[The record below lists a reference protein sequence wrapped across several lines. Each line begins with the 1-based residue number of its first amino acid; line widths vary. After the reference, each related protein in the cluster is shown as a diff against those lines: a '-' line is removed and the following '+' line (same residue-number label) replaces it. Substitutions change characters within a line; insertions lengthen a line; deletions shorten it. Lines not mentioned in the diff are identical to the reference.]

1 MDNLPA
7 HKVEG
12 VRKLIADAGA
22 ELRLMPAYS
31 PDLNPIEMP
40 SLNSSRTCKRPPSE
54 PCQPFATAS
63 ANAST
68 KSPRNLRQ
76 LFRRRGYSPS

>member
-22 ELRLMPAYS
+22 ELRLLPAYR
-31 PDLNPIEMP
+31 
-40 SLNSSRTCKRPPSE
+40 SSRRL
-54 PCQPFATAS
+54 
-63 ANAST
+63 
-68 KSPRNLRQ
+68 RNGRLDDGRAR
-76 LFRRRGYSPS
+76 LP